1 MPVAAWELV
10 LALIVTAAAA
20 GMQGTIGFGFALVSV
35 PLLSLID
42 PVLAPVPQLLLVLP
56 LSLVVAWRDRRDADL
71 RAVPWITAGR
81 VPGAVLGIMLLA
93 AFEPRTLG
101 IAIALMV
108 LGAVAIVATG
118 VTVPRNP
125 VTSFTAGVV
134 SGITGLVASIGGPPL
149 ALMYRSSTGATVR
162 ASLGVVFAIGV
173 TVSITARGIAGH
185 ITTDDLL
192 VAASLLPSLAVGLRV
207 GRALAPGIEGSALR
221 RAILAVSAASA
232 LALLAQNLI

>member
-1 MPVAAWELV
+1 MPVAAWELA

-20 GMQGTIGFGFALVSV
+20 GMQGTIGFGFALVCV

-56 LSLVVAWRDRRDADL
+56 LSVSVAWRDRHDADL

-81 VPGAVLGIMLLA
+81 IPGAIFGLMLLA

-108 LGAVAIVATG
+108 MGAVAIVASG
-118 VTVPRNP
+118 MTVPRNP
-125 VTSFTAGVV
+125 FTSFTAGIV
-134 SGITGLVASIGGPPL
+134 SGVTGLVASIGGPPL
-149 ALMYRSSTGATVR
+149 ALMYRSAKGATVR

-173 TVSITARGIAGH
+173 TVSIVARLIAGRL
-185 ITTDDLL
+185 TMDDLVIAL
-192 VAASLLPSLAVGLRV
+192 LLLPALAVGLWA
-207 GRALAPGIEGSALR
+207 GRRLAPNVDGPPLR
-221 RAILAVSAASA
+221 VAILVVSAAA
-232 LALLAQNLI
+232 AVALLLQNLL